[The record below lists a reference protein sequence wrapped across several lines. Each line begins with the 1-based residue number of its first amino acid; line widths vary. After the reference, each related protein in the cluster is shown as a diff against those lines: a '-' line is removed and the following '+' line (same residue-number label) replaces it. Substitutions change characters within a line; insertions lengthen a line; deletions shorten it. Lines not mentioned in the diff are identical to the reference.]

1 MLRPVGQGSSTGRPQ
16 ILRES
21 ILAAYRAGPE
31 AVISL
36 VQYLQETHE
45 AELRLLRHRIFGRR
59 SERLTPEEQ
68 KQSTLFDEAEMSL
81 AAPSDQAPRTG
92 VTVAAHTR
100 AKPGRKPLPADL
112 PREEVVHDIPEDQK
126 KCICCGQPLVR
137 IDAEISEKLDV
148 VPAQMKVIR
157 HVRPKYACKSCDGLQ
172 DEHPVKIA
180 PMPPQIVEKGIATAG
195 LLAYVLVSKF
205 CDALPFYRQQTMF
218 RRIGVEL
225 SRTDFC
231 NWAVQVG
238 RAADPLMSIFLD
250 EIRAGPVV
258 QMDET
263 HLQVMKERDRADT
276 TKSWMWVMRGGP
288 PQTPLILYRYHPSR
302 QARIPLEYLSGFKGH
317 LQTDGYEGYHLAGS
331 LPDIVHVGCFAHC
344 RRKFDE
350 AAHAAGKGGSAHE
363 ALAHI
368 AKLYHIER
376 QLRTQHLSE
385 QDFVQ
390 ARKAQALP
398 ILAEFKQWLDTRA
411 MQVPPSTHLGKAL
424 HYALQQWDRL
434 MRYLDSPYLTPDTNA
449 VENAIRPFVLG
460 RKNWMFSGSPGG
472 AHASATLYSLIQT
485 AKANGIEPYRYL
497 RYVFTK
503 LPFAHSRQDYL
514 ALTPHHLDQAD
525 FENHSL

>member
-1 MLRPVGQGSSTGRPQ
+1 MGGESTTLPSDVEGLQRLVGTLMQQVSV
-16 ILRES
+16 L
-21 ILAAYRAGPE
+21 
-31 AVISL
+31 
-36 VQYLQETHE
+36 E

-59 SERLTPEEQ
+59 SERQIPGEEN
-68 KQSTLFDEAEMSL
+68 QSTLFDEAEMAPT
-81 AAPSDQAPRTG
+81 AAEEVVTPS
-92 VTVAAHTR
+92 VTVGAHTR

-112 PREEVVHDIPEDQK
+112 PREEVLHDIPEEEK
-126 KCICCGQPLVR
+126 ICGCCGQPLVR
-137 IDAEISEKLDV
+137 IGEETSEKLDV
-148 VPAQMKVIR
+148 VPAHLKVIR
-157 HVRPKYACKSCDGLQ
+157 HVRPKYACKDCEGLE

-180 PMPPQIVEKGIATAG
+180 AMPPQIVDKGIATPG

-205 CDALPFYRQQTMF
+205 CDAIPFYRQETLF

-231 NWAVQVG
+231 NWAVAVG
-238 RAADPLMSIFLD
+238 GAADPLMRVFLD

-288 PQTPLILYRYHPSR
+288 PQAPVILYRYHPSR
-302 QARIPLEYLSGFKGH
+302 EARIPLEYLSGFRGH
-317 LQTDGYEGYHLAGS
+317 LQTDGYDGYELVGS
-331 LPDIVHVGCFAHC
+331 QPEVIHVGCFAHC

-363 ALAHI
+363 ALSHI
-368 AKLYHIER
+368 GKLYSIER
-376 QLRTQHLSE
+376 QLRAEHLTE
-385 QDFVQ
+385 NAFMQ
-390 ARKAQALP
+390 ARKDQALP
-398 ILAEFKQWLDTRA
+398 ILDEFKQWLDKRSL
-411 MQVPPSTHLGKAL
+411 QVPPSTHLGKAL
-424 HYALQQWDRL
+424 HYALGQWEKL
-434 MRYLDSPYLTPDTNA
+434 VRYLDSPHLTPDTNA

-460 RKNWMFSGSPGG
+460 RKNWMFSGSPRG

-497 RYVFTK
+497 RYLFTK
-503 LPFAHSRQDYL
+503 LPFAKSREHYL

-525 FENHSL
+525 FQKQSL